1 MMARTIDYGRAGMK
15 LRAINRAPER
25 KPSRQTALRVA
36 IASILSGAAA
46 VSAMPVQAADGD
58 ALEEI
63 TVTARKQS
71 ENLQDVPQSIDV
83 FTSKDIQNLGISQ
96 FEDYASRSPSLS
108 FISIGPGYQEFF
120 LRGVSDGSNPNA
132 ANTSTTG
139 LYLDEQSLS
148 YFGGIPDLHMY
159 DIQRIEVLNGPQGTL
174 YGASSMSGAVK
185 IITNKPD
192 PSAFAAGIDLDGG
205 QIDGGLQNE
214 IVEGYVNFPLISD
227 VAALRVSGFYDHQGG
242 FINNLLTTRNW
253 INGTTSNNSE
263 WAGNNYNHE
272 QLYGGRA
279 AINYKFSEGWS
290 AILSG
295 DFQSQSTHG
304 AWDQDPSRYGERNV
318 SRFGP
323 ENTERIN
330 RLMSLTVK
338 GDVGIADLIYAGGY
352 WNRANHTVNEYSEY
366 VQYAQIQPN
375 NTGYQSYAGWVQSF
389 ACATASPSGTP
400 GVADSFGSCNVPT
413 MFTNY
418 RDQADRWSQ
427 ELRLSSKPGGSTHWT
442 VGLYVE
448 QTRDIFSDF
457 YDFPGINLQGQQ
469 SQLALSYYEGA
480 TPLPQEWYSYHN
492 SRTDN
497 HQVAGF
503 GEITQDIT
511 HRWSVIFGFRAF
523 KSHDSSSDEWSGYF
537 YEPKVP
543 TPTETVSFSKKNYK
557 AGINFKYSDN
567 TLYYASFAQG
577 FRDGGF
583 NTSAGPANPLV
594 PATFVPDTLD
604 SYELGWKTVLAQG
617 RFLFNGA
624 AYYMPWKNY
633 QTAVFDLAI
642 APVTFNANI
651 GNARIYGVESNIE
664 VRPLHGLTLSLAAN
678 YNDSVL
684 TSNVFDNPEFTVTKG
699 QRLPFVPYL
708 KASASARYE
717 WPMGPSILAYGQ
729 FDVSHTGDEYSDLNT
744 STLSVTNRVLQ
755 PSYNLSTI
763 RWGFNNTKDSW
774 GVEAYITNL
783 DNTRAVIYT
792 NKYNYDGRQTTN
804 EPRVFGLR
812 LKYRFGGK
820 TGSG

>member
-1 MMARTIDYGRAGMK
+1 MK
-15 LRAINRAPER
+15 LRAINRAPEG
-25 KPSRQTALRVA
+25 KSSRQTALRMA

-46 VSAMPVQAADGD
+46 VNAMPAQAADSD
-58 ALEEI
+58 ALPEI
-63 TVTARKQS
+63 TVTARKQT

-83 FTSKDIQNLGISQ
+83 FTSKDIQNLNINQ
-96 FEDYASRSPSLS
+96 FEDYATRSPSINY
-108 FISIGPGYQEFF
+108 ISIGPGYQEFF
-120 LRGVSDGSNPNA
+120 MRGVSDGSSPNT

-192 PSAFAAGIDLDGG
+192 PSAFAAGIDLDAG
-205 QIDGGLQNE
+205 QIDDGLQNE
-214 IVEGYVNFPLISD
+214 IVEGYVNIPLISD
-227 VAALRVSGFYDHQGG
+227 IAALRVSGFYDHQGG
-242 FINNLLTTRNW
+242 FIDNLVTTRNW
-253 INGTTSNNSE
+253 INGTTSNNAQ

-279 AINYKFSEGWS
+279 AVNFKFSDAWS

-330 RLMSLTVK
+330 RLMSLTVQ
-338 GDVGIADLIYAGGY
+338 GDVGIGDLIYAGGY

-375 NTGYQSYAGWVQSF
+375 TTGYQSYAGWVQSF
-389 ACATASPSGTP
+389 ACATSSPSGTP
-400 GVADSFGSCNVPT
+400 GVADSFSGCNVPT
-413 MFTNY
+413 MYTNY
-418 RDQADRWSQ
+418 RDQTNRWSH

-442 VGLYVE
+442 VGVYLE

-457 YDFPGINLQGQQ
+457 YTYPGINFQGQA
-469 SQLALSYYEGA
+469 SQTALSYYYGA
-480 TPLPQEWYSYHN
+480 APLPQEWYSYSN

-497 HQVAGF
+497 HQIAGF

-511 HRWSVIFGFRAF
+511 RRWSVIFGFRDF
-523 KSHDSSSDEWSGYF
+523 KSHDSSSGQWSGYF
-537 YEPKVP
+537 YQPKVP
-543 TPTETVSFSKKNYK
+543 TPTETVSFSKQNYK

-567 TLYYASFAQG
+567 TLYYFSFAQG

-583 NTSAGPANPLV
+583 NTSAGPAAPLV
-594 PATFVPDTLD
+594 PATFVPDTLN
-604 SYELGWKTVLAQG
+604 SYEIGWKTVMAEG

-642 APVTFNANI
+642 DPVTFNANI
-651 GNARIYGVESNIE
+651 GDARIYGVESNIE
-664 VRPLHGLTLSLAAN
+664 VRPMRGLTLTLAAN

-684 TSNVFDNPEFTVTKG
+684 TSNVYDNPEFNVSKG

-717 WPMGPSILAYGQ
+717 WPMGPGIHAYGQ
-729 FDVSHTGDEYSDLNT
+729 FDISHTGDVWSDLNT
-744 STLSVTNRVLQ
+744 SDLSHTSRSLQ
-755 PSYNLSTI
+755 PAYNLSNI
-763 RWGFNNTKDSW
+763 RCGFNNAKDNW

-783 DNTRAVIYT
+783 DNTRAVVYI

-812 LKYRFGGK
+812 MKYRFGGK